1 LAGAPNGTEPSG
13 GRGVGIEGIAGSGG
27 IGGNF
32 GSDKGADV
40 PGVAAADA
48 DEKKRG
54 NVKPAAVASVEV
66 LRNLRRVNLVF
77 TAMDFGSRTVNFERN
92 GIFAGLLFWKP
103 HL

>member
-1 LAGAPNGTEPSG
+1 M
-13 GRGVGIEGIAGSGG
+13 AGSGG

-32 GSDKGADV
+32 GSAKGAAV

-54 NVKPAAVASVEV
+54 TAKPAAVANAEV

-77 TAMDFGSRTVNFERN
+77 TTMDFGSRAVNSERD
-92 GIFAGLLFWKP
+92 GKFAGLLFWKL